1 MELAI
6 QMSKYLFGKVFSI
19 LAIIFAVLYFA
30 KHEVLQNFF
39 NKRAGREIIT
49 ARVRGKAE
57 KNALIVGAVVGLLQ
71 WIEAVGADISM
82 GFLHILALCAG
93 VVYIY
98 KLRAKMNGV
107 LEPVALRWALIYK
120 ACVMFMFYVGGALLS
135 IFAILIFVVLP
146 IFFKG
151 LDFVWNDTFSYSNPS
166 NDGGGIRTC
175 RTCQY
180 WSAGYC
186 SFHNQDMPPTGG
198 CGNRA

>member
-6 QMSKYLFGKVFSI
+6 QMTKYLFGKVFSI

-30 KHEVLQNFF
+30 KHEVLKNFF

-57 KNALIVGAVVGLLQ
+57 KIALIIGAVVGTLQ
-71 WIEAVGADISM
+71 WIEAVGGDISM

-93 VVYIY
+93 VVYLY
-98 KLRAKMNGV
+98 KLYAKANGAI
-107 LEPVALRWALIYK
+107 EPIALRWALIYK
-120 ACVMFMFYVGGALLS
+120 GCVLFMFYVGGALLS
-135 IFAILIFVVLP
+135 IFAILIFIVLP

-151 LDFVWNDTFSYSNPS
+151 MNFVWNDTFSYSNPS
-166 NDGGGIRTC
+166 KEGAGIRSC

-180 WSAGYC
+180 WSSGYC
-186 SFHNQDMPPTGG
+186 SFHNQEMPATGG
-198 CGNRA
+198 CGNRD